1 MATLLQ
7 NALLADFDPPTVE
20 AGCLRIAAGRIV
32 ERGASLAPQPGDE
45 VVDCGGCV
53 VLPGLING
61 HTHLYSALATGM
73 PMPSKWPK
81 NFHEVLKFIWWRLDR
96 ALDLDGVEH
105 SARIGAIDALRCG
118 TTTLIDHHASPNAIL
133 DSLDRVEVGLA
144 SVGVRGVLCYEVTD
158 RNGMDGRDEGIEE
171 TRRYLKRCA
180 SRADGKFAAMIGAH
194 ASFTCGNE
202 TMEQLAAV
210 AADYPRAGVH
220 IHVAEDPVDEQY
232 CWLDHASSLID
243 RLAKYGMI
251 QPENAFG
258 HCTHL
263 DDRAYAIMA
272 EAGVHLAH
280 NTRSNMN
287 NSVGYTPVGKLRMPV
302 LLGTDGIGANMFSE
316 AQTAWFK
323 SCDAKAGISPAT
335 VIAMLATNG
344 RRASQALGVTVGKLE
359 VGAAADVVLTSYL
372 PATPITGDTLAAH
385 FIFSMGSQ
393 HVRDVMTDGKWAIR
407 AGQFV
412 AADEAAYR
420 RAAVPAAKK
429 MWDAMAEIPLE

>member
-1 MATLLQ
+1 MAILLQ
-7 NALLADFDPPTVE
+7 NALLADFDPPTVQ
-20 AGCLRIAAGRIV
+20 AGCLRIEGGRIA
-32 ERGASLAPQPGDE
+32 ERGASLTQQPGDE

-133 DSLDRVEVGLA
+133 HSLDRVEAGLA

-158 RNGMDGRDEGIEE
+158 RNGMEGRDQGIEE
-171 TRRYLKRCA
+171 TRRYLEKCAKR
-180 SRADGKFAAMIGAH
+180 RGGHFAAMIGAH
-194 ASFTCGNE
+194 ASFTCGDE
-202 TMEQLAAV
+202 TMLQLAGLAFEHV
-210 AADYPRAGVH
+210 GAGVH
-220 IHVAEDPVDEQY
+220 IHVAEDPVDEEF
-232 CWLDHASSLID
+232 CRRDHGLALID
-243 RLAKYGMI
+243 RLKSFDMLRPA
-251 QPENAFG
+251 NVFG

-263 DDRAYAIMA
+263 DDRAYATMA
-272 EAGVHLAH
+272 AAGIHLAH

-323 SCDAKAGISPAT
+323 ACDAKAGISPAT
-335 VIAMLATNG
+335 VLAMLATNG
-344 RRASQALGVTVGKLE
+344 RRASKALGVTVGKLAI
-359 VGAAADVVLTSYL
+359 GAAADVVLTSYL
-372 PATPITGDTLAAH
+372 PATPITGETLAGH

-393 HVRDVMTDGKWAIR
+393 HVSDVMTAGNWVIR
-407 AGQFV
+407 AGRFV
-412 AADEAAYR
+412 AADEAELR
-420 RAAVPAAKK
+420 RAAVSAAEK
-429 MWDAMAEIPLE
+429 MWQKMGEIPLE